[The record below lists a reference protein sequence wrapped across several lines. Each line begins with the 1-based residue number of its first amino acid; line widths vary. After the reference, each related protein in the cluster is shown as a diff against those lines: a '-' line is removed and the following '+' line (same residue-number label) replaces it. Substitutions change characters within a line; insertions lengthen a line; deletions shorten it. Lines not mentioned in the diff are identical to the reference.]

1 MVIESGLKQKYVDD
15 MIGEAVIVLLKS
27 GGPITTTNLLSQLT
41 DMALLSNDQDRAD
54 ACNQGIMEI
63 KQSISKNYEKRS
75 HFLKQQ
81 SSLYETT
88 NPLQPR
94 HQYDTKH

>member
-1 MVIESGLKQKYVDD
+1 MVIGSRLKQKYVDD

-27 GGPITTTNLLSQLT
+27 GGPVTTTALLSQLT
-41 DMALLSNDQDRAD
+41 DMALLSSDQDRSD

-63 KQSISKNYEKRS
+63 KQSISKNFEKRS
-75 HFLKQQ
+75 QFLKQQ
-81 SSLYETT
+81 SSQYEIP
-88 NPLQPR
+88 NSLQSR

>member
-27 GGPITTTNLLSQLT
+27 GGPVTTTALLSQLT
-41 DMALLSNDQDRAD
+41 DMASLSSDQDRAD
-54 ACNQGIMEI
+54 ACKQGIMEI
-63 KQSISKNYEKRS
+63 KQSISKNFEKRS
-75 HFLKQQ
+75 QFLKQQ
-81 SSLYETT
+81 SSQYETP
-88 NPLQPR
+88 NRLQPR